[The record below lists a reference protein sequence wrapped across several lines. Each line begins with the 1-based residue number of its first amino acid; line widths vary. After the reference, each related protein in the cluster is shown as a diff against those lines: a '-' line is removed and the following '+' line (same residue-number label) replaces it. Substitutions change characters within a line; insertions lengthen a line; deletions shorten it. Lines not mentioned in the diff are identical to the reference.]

1 MINSKVY
8 IVIINYNNW
17 EDTIECLESLLN
29 SSYNNFQIIVVDN
42 RSENDSL
49 ENLKKWADGF
59 IYIPNNRYFNS
70 GQIVNCAF
78 QKPIKYSFYFE
89 HELFSKSKIDLEDD
103 NDKKLILIQ
112 TNENRGFAA
121 GNNVG
126 FKYALL
132 RNDFDSIILLN
143 NDTVVH
149 PEAISELLM
158 AKQKYGNCAIYG
170 GRIFYY
176 NKPDIL
182 WYDGGYFN
190 EYSGRSI
197 HLNIGK
203 KVKYFNKK
211 VKEVN
216 FITFCYVL
224 IPKYVIDNAGLL
236 DERYFMYN
244 EDLDYCIKVH
254 RLGFK
259 QYYVSDSMIWHK
271 IGSSHKG
278 EKSEFEAYWIMRS
291 KIQFIFKNLTSTKR
305 IFALSFIIV
314 SRVIRFP
321 EFFFKKKSLIIYQIK
336 GFIDGFKNK
345 HL

>member
-1 MINSKVY
+1 MIDYKVY

-17 EDTIECLESLLN
+17 EDTIECLESVLK
-29 SSYNNFQIIVVDN
+29 SSYKDFQIIVVDN
-42 RSENDSL
+42 KSENDSV
-49 ENLKKWADGF
+49 ENIKRWADGL
-59 IYIPNNRYFNS
+59 ILASINTSLKSNRLAS
-70 GQIVNCAF
+70 PAL

-89 HELFSKSKIDLEDD
+89 YELYKKSKIDFKDD
-103 NDKKLILIQ
+103 YNNKLILIQ
-112 TNENRGFAA
+112 ANENKGFAA
-121 GNNVG
+121 GNNIG
-126 FKYALL
+126 IKYSLL

-143 NDTVVH
+143 NDTVIH
-149 PEAISELLM
+149 FEAISKLID
-158 AKQKYGNCAIYG
+158 AKRTYGEKAIYG
-170 GRIFYY
+170 GKIFYY
-176 NKPDIL
+176 NKPDVI

-190 EYSGRSI
+190 EWTARASHKNISKGQLNSGYI
-197 HLNIGK
+197 
-203 KVKYFNKK
+203 
-211 VKEVN
+211 KEVN

-224 IPKYVIDNAGLL
+224 IPKYVIENAGLL

-254 RLGFK
+254 KLGFK

-271 IGSSHKG
+271 IGGSHNG

-291 KIQFIFKNLTSTKR
+291 KIQFILKNLTLTKR

-314 SRVIRFP
+314 TRIVRFP
-321 EFFFKKKSLIIYQIK
+321 EFLLKKKSLIICQIK